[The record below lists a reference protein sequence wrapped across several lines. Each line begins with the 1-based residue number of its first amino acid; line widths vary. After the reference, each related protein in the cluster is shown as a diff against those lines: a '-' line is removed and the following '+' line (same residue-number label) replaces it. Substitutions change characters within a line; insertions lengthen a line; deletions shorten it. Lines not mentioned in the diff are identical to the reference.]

1 MYSLGLKV
9 STHREEIGYP
19 LDKYS
24 VNCDI
29 SPNYQLFRKGGKRIR
44 LVRGGKDCELNPE
57 NSELVGGQ
65 IMRYSKSK
73 G

>member
-1 MYSLGLKV
+1 MGFKV
-9 STHREEIGYP
+9 PTHRIEIG
-19 LDKYS
+19 DTFHKYS

-44 LVRGGKDCELNPE
+44 LVRGGKDCKLNPE

-65 IMRYSKSK
+65 IMRYSESK
-73 G
+73 Q